1 MSRFKKGD
9 RVLVTG
15 ENATL
20 NENFKIGNTHIV
32 TATKSASVQLDDIC
46 NGWVNDVDLWSRWTI
61 YNNAEAWSELSD
73 KKKGKFLL
81 AEQNKEIIKM
91 VATSSCGRYPFF
103 HSIKIDS
110 SKPIVYRAAPAP
122 VKPEPTMEE
131 LFASDWGIC
140 SDSGMYNVFNKMI
153 AKGWKK

>member
-1 MSRFKKGD
+1 MS
-9 RVLVTG
+9 
-15 ENATL
+15 N
-20 NENFKIGNTHIV
+20 
-32 TATKSASVQLDDIC
+32 
-46 NGWVNDVDLWSRWTI
+46 WTI
-61 YNNAEAWSELSD
+61 YNNTLTWEQLSD

-91 VATSSCGRYPFF
+91 VATSSCGRYPFL
-103 HSIKIDS
+103 HSVKIDS

-122 VKPEPTMEE
+122 APVKTGPTMEE

-140 SDSGMYNVFNKMI
+140 SDSGMYNMWAKMI